1 MLGAAVFLLGYG
13 AVWCSMRDQHP
24 YTGPGGWAI
33 AVLYALVIVAA
44 VASSR
49 VLNRATTGVTGR
61 ARRQLQAQGAAFAA
75 AYAGAYVFMG
85 ALGYLGVSYR
95 IVYGVYAPTAPLI
108 VVCAAAAAGAA
119 ARENW
124 PQLGVGIAIIAVA
137 AASAYSGPVGA
148 WGYTGL
154 GCCLVLLGYAAA
166 LVVWLRRA

>member
-1 MLGAAVFLLGYG
+1 
-13 AVWCSMRDQHP
+13 
-24 YTGPGGWAI
+24 
-33 AVLYALVIVAA
+33 
-44 VASSR
+44 
-49 VLNRATTGVTGR
+49 
-61 ARRQLQAQGAAFAA
+61 
-75 AYAGAYVFMG
+75 MG
-85 ALGYLGVSYR
+85 ALRYLGVSYR

-119 ARENW
+119 ARENR

-137 AASAYSGPVGA
+137 AAYSGPVGA